1 VARSRAGDWIE
12 SKSRLS
18 RRLRKLARYTL
29 NPTPMRSR
37 SLYSTGMM
45 VSTTFG
51 IFFLISWLGSFTYFV
66 EFPFIEQA
74 ALVGIPFFVT
84 ALFSYFLTISLWLY
98 RNAENIFVGELD
110 AFPYW
115 PSDSTRSIR
124 TYMFHDKHGNVKF
137 QTMIAIRAGQL
148 LGKHIR
154 GNGPVFVFAAKEN
167 DFDAGLTQ
175 RYAIDRKS
183 VKMVRNSPE
192 VLELPSPEL
201 VKSLESG
208 YHIGRRYE
216 IPASVK
222 IRLMGKAGSGEDLRD
237 FRFSDGVGWLRPWIR
252 RTWTDLTP
260 LAFLVVALDP
270 HPAAAA
276 MATVRQAAHATNEEW
291 ALADMEREKDY
302 WKNKHEDLMRQT
314 SRGKRILREPDELI
328 QEE

>member
-1 VARSRAGDWIE
+1 MARSRAGDWIE
-12 SKSRLS
+12 SRSRLS

-45 VSTTFG
+45 VSTTVG
-51 IFFLISWLGSFTYFV
+51 LFFLLSWLGAFTYFV
-66 EFPFIEQA
+66 VLPYIEQGSLVGTPFI
-74 ALVGIPFFVT
+74 VT

-98 RNAENIFVGELD
+98 RNAETIFVGELD
-110 AFPYW
+110 GFPYW

-124 TYMFHDKHGNVKF
+124 TYLFRDKKGNVKF

-167 DFDAGLTQ
+167 DFDAALTQ
-175 RYAIDRKS
+175 QYAIDRAA
-183 VKMVRNSPE
+183 VKVAKGGE
-192 VLELPSPEL
+192 VLAVPSPEI
-201 VKSLESG
+201 VKTLDSG

-222 IRLMGKAGSGEDLRD
+222 IRLMGKAGSGEDVRD

-260 LAFLVVALDP
+260 LAFLIVALDP

-291 ALADMEREKDY
+291 ALSDMEREKDY

-314 SRGKRILREPDELI
+314 SRGKRIMREPDELI